1 MALADK
7 GEQRNLIYPISG
19 DRRWH
24 GGCHIA
30 SGSQNEAVRAIA
42 DGEVVAY
49 RVCQHLDGPDG
60 AVKDSDIGFVL
71 LRHETETGVNR
82 RLRFYSLYMHLR
94 HLGGYGGNCNPK
106 DLPEWLRMPTGVAS
120 GEGKKVCRKDIL
132 GWIGQCNGDK
142 YLHFEIFMARADFEA
157 YFNETQLGRATPSTP
172 ASTDYWGDSYYVI
185 PAGLPILAQP
195 PGTSKD
201 KLNGVEFPPLQG
213 IAATDRKLYIEVKFR
228 GGQRLTRVWR
238 DDAEG
243 QRTLLTA
250 QPILEKDYEYDM
262 YARACALY
270 PACPSDGYELL
281 RFGRIL
287 SRPETL
293 PAGNRA
299 TWFRVAFDQ
308 DKQGYIDIHN
318 AGIQKLSDAD
328 FPSFM
333 GWEKV
338 SEVTGPFAQDGL
350 CDIDLLKNL
359 LKDKNPGH
367 NPHVGSSV
375 NKALRYYVQ
384 MGEGVR
390 ERLRGLVCEMPS
402 EWDRSNNEARYRKLK
417 EPGEFYAGDPAG
429 YERFMALVDKAQ
441 FWDKTGLPPTSTE
454 KLWFFH
460 PLVFI
465 RHFRKCGWL
474 DLNELSS
481 TFPRHLF
488 YSSGG
493 NPRSAIVTPES
504 LYSLGKN
511 DAKNRVSVYLVALNT
526 CIRKYL
532 GHERRRIAVFLAQ
545 TLLETAQWR
554 NLGGT
559 RRLMHE
565 WGFGKYS
572 AANPATQYYGP
583 FYGRGIMQL
592 TWAGN
597 YDRYSQFRALPEH
610 PGAYMERA
618 PKTLPRITETSK
630 HYTFHPGDGG
640 REITWSP
647 RFDPDS
653 VAEDANAACD
663 SGGFYW
669 VSKPFSKGININR
682 VADLE
687 YSAQNVGFINALV
700 NGGGNGYYERQAYTI
715 FMMRVL
721 LDGVDREATVVV
733 PAHKRKS
740 SVQVSMLAP
749 E

>member
-1 MALADK
+1 MLISPPFLPSPIGASQTDASADVMALADK

-30 SGSQNEAVRAIA
+30 SGSLNEAVRAIA

-71 LRHETETGVNR
+71 LRHETETGENR

-293 PAGNRA
+293 AAGNRV
-299 TWFRVAFDQ
+299 TWFRVAFDS
-308 DKQGYIDIHN
+308 DKQGYVDIHN

-338 SEVTGPFAQDGL
+338 SEGTGPFAQDGL
-350 CDIDLLKNL
+350 CDIDLLKDL

-367 NPHVGSSV
+367 NPYAGSSAT
-375 NKALRYYVQ
+375 KTLRYYVQ

-390 ERLRGLVCEMPS
+390 EKLRGLVCEMPS
-402 EWDRSNNEARYRKLK
+402 EWDRSNNEVRYRKLK
-417 EPGEFYAGDPAG
+417 EPGEFYGGDPAG
-429 YERFMALVDKAQ
+429 YDRFMAFLGKVQ
-441 FWDKTGLPPTSTE
+441 FWDKTGLPPTTTE

-460 PLVFI
+460 PLAFI
-465 RHFRKCGWL
+465 RHFRKCLWISPK
-474 DLNELSS
+474 ELSRIY
-481 TFPRHLF
+481 PD
-488 YSSGG
+488 
-493 NPRSAIVTPES
+493 S
-504 LYSLGKN
+504 LYNHKETP
-511 DAKNRVSVYLVALNT
+511 DPEKTRAKYGAALNQVM
-526 CIRKYL
+526 RKYL
-532 GHERRRIAVFLAQ
+532 IRTPTRAVHFMAQGGIESNFLARMMEASSKYFTASLQSEANGYYNNADDTYFEYLDKRLGNVESDDGRKYRGRGYKQLTGRENYSKYWVYRGWLGSTSFDSYWWAVKKRCPPIIDNPQQISNNAYDCIDAGGWYWTAGAASNRYLSINSTVEEGSISDSAVFKVSRAINGLNRQGEPNGLRERIMQTRRIAV
-545 TLLETAQWR
+545 LL
-554 NLGGT
+554 
-559 RRLMHE
+559 M
-565 WGFGKYS
+565 
-572 AANPATQYYGP
+572 
-583 FYGRGIMQL
+583 
-592 TWAGN
+592 
-597 YDRYSQFRALPEH
+597 D
-610 PGAYMERA
+610 
-618 PKTLPRITETSK
+618 
-630 HYTFHPGDGG
+630 
-640 REITWSP
+640 
-647 RFDPDS
+647 
-653 VAEDANAACD
+653 
-663 SGGFYW
+663 
-669 VSKPFSKGININR
+669 
-682 VADLE
+682 
-687 YSAQNVGFINALV
+687 
-700 NGGGNGYYERQAYTI
+700 
-715 FMMRVL
+715 
-721 LDGVDREATVVV
+721 
-733 PAHKRKS
+733 
-740 SVQVSMLAP
+740 
-749 E
+749 